1 MPMTAT
7 VTGLSS
13 SPWPGSNACQ
23 QMSGLA
29 ATFATQP
36 RSGPSFP
43 WVAMGLWTTALP
55 GTEPVTSPFVGY
67 VTQSAGARRLRPG
80 PTSRSLRPPDY

>member
-43 WVAMGLWTTALP
+43 WVARSIRYDGP
-55 GTEPVTSPFVGY
+55 GGM
-67 VTQSAGARRLRPG
+67 ARRETG
-80 PTSRSLRPPDY
+80 TA